1 MNSEIRS
8 SQLSSRCSGKRRC
21 CHDLREVA
29 PLSRVGGICAAL
41 TAPRKLQRNM
51 YELRNASVHQWFALV
66 GVAGVGVALAWW
78 MLAGGQCGME
88 EQCQVGPYTSSQCED
103 GHILLAAQSRKKT
116 GRPVSYYLDN
126 HPSI

>member
-1 MNSEIRS
+1 MR
-8 SQLSSRCSGKRRC
+8 LSSRCSGKRRC

-66 GVAGVGVALAWW
+66 GVAGVGVVLAWW
-78 MLAGGQCGME
+78 MLAGGQRGME

-103 GHILLAAQSRKKT
+103 GHIHLRPRAVRKPEGLYPT
-116 GRPVSYYLDN
+116 TLIIIQVFR
-126 HPSI
+126 